1 MNCTHPV
8 IYQKGSVLY
17 CHICGAVLSLEAKAD
32 NNPPTAEKPAETLT
46 PAEQAQ
52 VEENTQLPF

>member
-8 IYQKGSVLY
+8 IYQKESVLY

-32 NNPPTAEKPAETLT
+32 SNPPAPEKPAERPPEAKKRTRRKT
-46 PAEQAQ
+46 P
-52 VEENTQLPF
+52 VD

>member
-32 NNPPTAEKPAETLT
+32 NNPPAAEKPAETPPEAKKRT
-46 PAEQAQ
+46 RRKK
-52 VEENTQLPF
+52 TDD